1 MWMYIAIALGI
12 LLIISMV
19 NNVETNTRMNKVMYT
34 NVYLYSLVIH
44 GVRER
49 DGANLYGPNHIER
62 DIDYIQRN
70 FNKNDN

>member
-1 MWMYIAIALGI
+1 
-12 LLIISMV
+12 
-19 NNVETNTRMNKVMYT
+19 MYT